1 VAQPFL
7 AVLLDLSN
15 IIPHLNLKVGS
26 YDPTPPIFS
35 LFFSAPLCVL
45 RASALSFSV
54 FLLHPNQIRYNLS
67 TYPMPPTT
75 QFRLVLVTC
84 PTPSEARK
92 ISRALLQKHIA
103 ACVNIHSAPIESIY
117 RWKGKIETAREH
129 LLLIKTTTRR
139 LKSLERE
146 VLRLH
151 SYETPEFLVLPISS
165 GSQAYLH
172 WLSASCKK

>member
-1 VAQPFL
+1 MA
-7 AVLLDLSN
+7 
-15 IIPHLNLKVGS
+15 
-26 YDPTPPIFS
+26 
-35 LFFSAPLCVL
+35 
-45 RASALSFSV
+45 
-54 FLLHPNQIRYNLS
+54 
-67 TYPMPPTT
+67 T

-84 PTPSEARK
+84 PTLPEARK
-92 ISRALLQKHIA
+92 ISRSLLQKRLA
-103 ACVNIHSAPIESIY
+103 ACVNIHATPLESIY

-165 GSQAYLH
+165 GSRPYLR
-172 WLSASCKK
+172 WLSDSSKQ